1 MANGVLQREDDAR
14 VQCWR
19 LVRGRGNALDPET
32 LQALIDAFEE
42 ARDDPRPVILCARG
56 RSFCTGLDL
65 QAAATAD
72 RAAMAHLMER
82 FHRALAACFLH
93 PRPVVAA
100 LGGHALAG
108 GALLALACD
117 RRVMADGDRRFGIH
131 GVHLGVS
138 YPQVAV
144 EILRYQLPRPVVE
157 ELLYAGRIF
166 PAAMAHQWG
175 LVDQLVAVEIGDEGE
190 AVAEKV
196 EEAAR
201 REAVA
206 LQAMGPESFAELKR
220 SLRAQAAR
228 RLWPYDGKGAEA
240 WLDQWFRPCTQERLR
255 QALDALARGRGEK
268 PAGGIL

>member
-144 EILRYQLPRPVVE
+144 E
-157 ELLYAGRIF
+157 
-166 PAAMAHQWG
+166 
-175 LVDQLVAVEIGDEGE
+175 
-190 AVAEKV
+190 KV